1 MRYDSTYSALVALN
15 KKMGGVQSPPIS
27 EYDAVTNLMSTMSG
41 GEVDVNDPVAAVE
54 QVVVKAENNE
64 LPIQSGCKL
73 KTLNVTNNGIYNA
86 DETFDSWKKVVVN
99 VPSLLDIPR
108 VELVSSTYVDNH
120 TSFSFTIRMSEGN
133 PWENLTGWSCPSIEY
148 GNRDKWV
155 DNGDGTYTYNVN
167 IEETGICGEEIS
179 YFYISEVNVDRV
191 YFDKIYNEVLIRFNY
206 PVDTRINFS

>member
-15 KKMGGVQSPPIS
+15 EKMGGVQSPPIS

-73 KTLNVTNNGIYNA
+73 KTLNVTNNGVYNA
-86 DETFDSWKKVVVN
+86 DETFNGWKKVVVN
-99 VPSLLDIPR
+99 VPSPLNKPS

-120 TSFSFTIRMSEGN
+120 TNFSFTIRLSEGY
-133 PWENLTGWSCPSIEY
+133 PWNMKAECCPAIEFD
-148 GNRDKWV
+148 NRDKWV

-167 IEETGICGEEIS
+167 IEETGECGEKIS
-179 YFYISEVNVDRV
+179 YLYIGVIYIDRLYNNVSIQFY
-191 YFDKIYNEVLIRFNY
+191 Y
-206 PVDTRINFS
+206 PVDIQINFN

>member
-15 KKMGGVQSPPIS
+15 KKMGGEQSSPIS

-73 KTLNVTNNGIYNA
+73 KTLNVTNNGVYNA
-86 DETFDSWKKVVVN
+86 DETFNGWKKVVVN
-99 VPSLLDIPR
+99 VPSPLNKIS
-108 VELVSSTYVDNH
+108 VELVSSTYVDKH
-120 TSFSFTIRMSEGN
+120 TNFSFTIRMSDGY
-133 PWENLTGWSCPSIEY
+133 PWYMNTESCPWIDTYDENY
-148 GNRDKWV
+148 WV

-167 IEETGICGEEIS
+167 IEETGECGEEIS
-179 YFYISEVNVDRV
+179 YFYIDNVYIERT
-191 YFDKIYNEVLIRFNY
+191 YNDVLISFTY
-206 PVDTRINFS
+206 PIETQINFS

>member
-73 KTLNVTNNGIYNA
+73 KTLNVTNNGVYNA
-86 DETFDSWKKVVVN
+86 DETFNGWKKVVVN
-99 VPSLLDIPR
+99 VPSPLNKQN
-108 VELVSSTYVDNH
+108 VELVSSTYVDKH
-120 TSFSFTIRMSEGN
+120 TNFSFTIRMSEGN
-133 PWENLTGWSCPSIEY
+133 PWENLSVGSCPWIDHS
-148 GNRDKWV
+148 NRDKWV

-167 IEETGICGEEIS
+167 IGETGECGEGTSYLYIYEI
-179 YFYISEVNVDRV
+179 YIDRP
-191 YFDKIYNEVLIRFNY
+191 YNDVSIRFTY
-206 PVDTRINFS
+206 PINTQINFN

>member
-41 GEVDVNDPVAAVE
+41 GEVDVNDPVTAVE

-73 KTLNVTNNGIYNA
+73 KILDVINNGVYNA
-86 DETFDSWKKVVVN
+86 DETFNGWKKVVVN
-99 VPSLLDIPR
+99 VPNPFDKPR
-108 VELVSSTYVDNH
+108 VELVSSTYVDKFTN
-120 TSFSFTIRMSEGN
+120 FSFTIRMSEGY
-133 PWENLTGWSCPSIEY
+133 PWYVNGWGCPSIEY
-148 GNRDKWV
+148 YNIDKWI

-167 IEETGICGEEIS
+167 IEETGECGEETP
-179 YFYISEVNVDRV
+179 YFYINKVSIDRTYNNISVQFV
-191 YFDKIYNEVLIRFNY
+191 YPINIQ
-206 PVDTRINFS
+206 INFN

>member
-15 KKMGGVQSPPIS
+15 KKMGGEQSSPIS

-73 KTLNVTNNGIYNA
+73 KTLNVTNNGVYNA
-86 DETFDSWKKVVVN
+86 DETFNGWKKVIVN
-99 VPSLLDIPR
+99 VPSPLDIPR

-120 TSFSFTIRMSEGN
+120 TSFSFTIRMSEGY
-133 PWENLTGWSCPSIEY
+133 PWENLTGWGCPSISM
-148 GNRDKWV
+148 GDRDKWV
-155 DNGDGTYTYNVN
+155 DNGDDTYTYNVN
-167 IEETGICGEEIS
+167 IEETGECGEEIS
-179 YFYISEVNVDRV
+179 YIYLHLVKIDRV
-191 YFDKIYNEVLIRFNY
+191 YNDVSIKFEY
-206 PVDTRINFS
+206 PINIQINFN

>member
-15 KKMGGVQSPPIS
+15 EKMGGVQSPPIS

-73 KTLNVTNNGIYNA
+73 KTLNVTNNGVYNA
-86 DETFDSWKKVVVN
+86 DETFNGWKKVIVN
-99 VPSLLDIPR
+99 VPNPFDKPR

-120 TSFSFTIRMSEGN
+120 TSFSFTIRMSEGY
-133 PWENLTGWSCPSIEY
+133 PWYISGWGCPWFDLSNEY
-148 GNRDKWV
+148 KWI
-155 DNGDGTYTYNVN
+155 DNGDDTYTYNIN
-167 IEETGICGEEIS
+167 IEETGICGEETS
-179 YFYISEVNVDRV
+179 YLYISEVNIDR
-191 YFDKIYNEVLIRFNY
+191 IYNDVLIRFTY
-206 PVDTRINFS
+206 PVDTRIEFN

>member
-41 GEVDVNDPVAAVE
+41 GEVDINDPVTAVE

-64 LPIQSGCKL
+64 LPIQNRCKL
-73 KTLNVTNNGIYNA
+73 ETLNVTNNGVYNA
-86 DETFDSWKKVVVN
+86 DETFNGWKKVVVN
-99 VPSLLDIPR
+99 VSSPLDIPS

-120 TSFSFTIRMSEGN
+120 TNFSFTIRMSGGY
-133 PWENLTGWSCPSIEY
+133 PWDMEAQSCPSISI

-155 DNGDGTYTYNVN
+155 ENEDGTYTYNVN
-167 IEETGICGEEIS
+167 IEETGVCGEETS
-179 YFYISEVNVDRV
+179 YIYLHKVNIDRV
-191 YFDKIYNEVLIRFNY
+191 YNGVSIRFEY
-206 PVDTRINFS
+206 AISTQINFS

>member
-15 KKMGGVQSPPIS
+15 EKMGGVQSPPIS

-41 GEVDVNDPVAAVE
+41 GEVDVNDPVTAVE

-73 KTLNVTNNGIYNA
+73 KTLNVTNNGVYNA
-86 DETFDSWKKVVVN
+86 DETFNGWKKVVVN
-99 VPSLLDIPR
+99 VPNPLDIPR

-133 PWENLTGWSCPSIEY
+133 PWNMKDWDSCPLIDC
-148 GNRDKWV
+148 GDIDKWV
-155 DNGDGTYTYNVN
+155 DNRDGTYTFNVN
-167 IEETGICGEEIS
+167 IEETGECGEGTSYLHIKEI
-179 YFYISEVNVDRV
+179 YIDRTYNDVLTTFV
-191 YFDKIYNEVLIRFNY
+191 YPIN
-206 PVDTRINFS
+206 TRINFN

>member
-86 DETFDSWKKVVVN
+86 DETFDGWKKVVVN
-99 VPSLLDIPR
+99 ALNPFDKPT

-120 TSFSFTIRMSEGN
+120 TSFSFTIRMSEGY
-133 PWENLTGWSCPSIEY
+133 PWNMGGFSCPWIEY
-148 GNRDKWV
+148 HNRDKWI
-155 DNGDGTYTYNVN
+155 DNKDGTYTYNVN
-167 IEETGICGEEIS
+167 IEETGVCGEETS
-179 YFYISEVNVDRV
+179 YFHIDEVNIDRNYNDVSVQFV
-191 YFDKIYNEVLIRFNY
+191 YRIN
-206 PVDTRINFS
+206 TRINFN

>member
-15 KKMGGVQSPPIS
+15 KKMGGEQSSPIS
-27 EYDAVTNLMSTMSG
+27 EYDAVTNLMSTMSS

-73 KTLNVTNNGIYNA
+73 KTLNVTNNGVYNA
-86 DETFDSWKKVVVN
+86 DETFNGWKKVIVN
-99 VPSLLDIPR
+99 VPSPLNKPS
-108 VELVSSTYVDNH
+108 VELVSSTYVDKH

-133 PWENLTGWSCPSIEY
+133 PWGNLSVGSCPWMDCS
-148 GNRDKWV
+148 NRDKWV

-167 IEETGICGEEIS
+167 IEETGECGEETS
-179 YFYISEVNVDRV
+179 YLYISEIYIDRT
-191 YFDKIYNEVLIRFNY
+191 YNDISIRFY
-206 PVDTRINFS
+206 YQVDTQINFS

>member
-15 KKMGGVQSPPIS
+15 EMLGGVQSPPIS

-41 GEVDVNDPVAAVE
+41 GAVDVNDPVTAVE

-73 KTLNVTNNGIYNA
+73 KTLNVTNNGVYNA
-86 DETFDSWKKVVVN
+86 DETFNGWKKVVVN
-99 VPSLLDIPR
+99 VFNPLDKPR

-133 PWENLTGWSCPSIEY
+133 PWENMITDSCPWFDTSDE
-148 GNRDKWV
+148 NRWIN
-155 DNGDGTYTYNVN
+155 NGDGTYTFNVN
-167 IEETGICGEEIS
+167 IEETGECKEGTSYLYIKEIWIDRT
-179 YFYISEVNVDRV
+179 YNNVP
-191 YFDKIYNEVLIRFNY
+191 IRFEY
-206 PVDTRINFS
+206 PINIQINFN

>member
-73 KTLNVTNNGIYNA
+73 KTLNVTNNGVYNA
-86 DETFDSWKKVVVN
+86 DETFNGWKKVVVN
-99 VPSLLDIPR
+99 VPNPLDKPT

-120 TSFSFTIRMSEGN
+120 TSFSFTIRMSDGY
-133 PWENLTGWSCPSIEY
+133 PWDMKDWDSCPLMDVGDI
-148 GNRDKWV
+148 NKWV
-155 DNGDGTYTYNVN
+155 DNGDGTYTFNVN
-167 IEETGICGEEIS
+167 IEETGECKEGTS
-179 YFYISEVNVDRV
+179 YFHIKVIYIDRT
-191 YFDKIYNEVLIRFNY
+191 YNDVLITFFY
-206 PVDTRINFS
+206 PINTRINFN

>member
-41 GEVDVNDPVAAVE
+41 GEVDINDPVTAVE

-64 LPIQSGCKL
+64 LPIQNRCKL
-73 KTLNVTNNGIYNA
+73 KTLNVTNNGVYNA
-86 DETFDSWKKVVVN
+86 DETFNGWKKVIVN
-99 VPSLLDIPR
+99 VPSPLNKPS
-108 VELVSSTYVDNH
+108 VELVSSTYVDKH

-133 PWENLTGWSCPSIEY
+133 PWENLSVGSCPWMDCS
-148 GNRDKWV
+148 NRDKWV

-167 IEETGICGEEIS
+167 IEETGECGEETS
-179 YFYISEVNVDRV
+179 YLYISEIYIDRT
-191 YFDKIYNEVLIRFNY
+191 YNDISIRFY
-206 PVDTRINFS
+206 YQVDTQINFN